1 MDSCTW
7 PLLRV
12 SSVSV
17 LLPSSSPH
25 PNMLRSNL
33 TRLLGDVLA
42 ARPFDCRSDS
52 PELQESWPRSVCCPA
67 RHNGPQRAALEKH
80 VRDWLPGFGFQVPPY
95 CQPSPQ
101 QCSSSWPPMT
111 RCMGSGSMG
120 FPLAPAFPGLTG
132 EPPNLAASA
141 GGAA

>member
-1 MDSCTW
+1 MAPSEGFICHC
-7 PLLRV
+7 V
-12 SSVSV
+12 IAQFQ
-17 LLPSSSPH
+17 SSSQHAEIKPRQA
-25 PNMLRSNL
+25 PRGRL
-33 TRLLGDVLA
+33 T
-42 ARPFDCRSDS
+42 ARPFDCHSDS

-80 VRDWLPGFGFQVPPY
+80 VRVWLPGFGFQVPPY

-132 EPPNLAASA
+132 EPLILAASA